1 MLCGILTKTLNM
13 KRINLIVLLS
23 LIYNGMVFGNPWDSI
38 KEKTWI
44 AKKDFPT
51 NQYVFYET
59 INGLKKAIFQINGS
73 GRCAILSLIYDVEM
87 NGDTIILKNELK
99 LDNSILDKR
108 ESIKTSKNLYINNE
122 STIVSTD
129 LSLEYNKAFNEAR
142 ICNWLETYS
151 GYQIIPFE
159 KFKSIPIEENQIYDR
174 SSFNFGV
181 NPENCGID
189 NNPLLTDIEANFM
202 NEYLRFAI
210 QEKKFDFTEKKIVF
224 ATGSGGSK
232 LGSKTDYFDNVRE
245 WKEKHYSKIATS
257 LIVLND
263 NDKLE
268 YGYDAIVTYWVKVL
282 TPRATKK
289 LLMQTK
295 EK

>member
-1 MLCGILTKTLNM
+1 M
-13 KRINLIVLLS
+13 S

-122 STIVSTD
+122 STIVST
-129 LSLEYNKAFNEAR
+129 
-142 ICNWLETYS
+142 ET
-151 GYQIIPFE
+151 
-159 KFKSIPIEENQIYDR
+159 
-174 SSFNFGV
+174 
-181 NPENCGID
+181 
-189 NNPLLTDIEANFM
+189 
-202 NEYLRFAI
+202 
-210 QEKKFDFTEKKIVF
+210 IVD
-224 ATGSGGSK
+224 S
-232 LGSKTDYFDNVRE
+232 
-245 WKEKHYSKIATS
+245 
-257 LIVLND
+257 
-263 NDKLE
+263 
-268 YGYDAIVTYWVKVL
+268 
-282 TPRATKK
+282 
-289 LLMQTK
+289 LLM
-295 EK
+295 

>member
-1 MLCGILTKTLNM
+1 M
-13 KRINLIVLLS
+13 KRLNLTT
-23 LIYNGMVFGNPWDSI
+23 LIILISYCIGFANPWDTI

-44 AKKDFPT
+44 AEKEFPT

-59 INGLKKAIFQINGS
+59 NSGLKKAIFQINGS
-73 GRCAILSLIYDVEM
+73 GRCAILSLIYDVEI

-108 ESIKTSKNLYINNE
+108 ENIKTSKALYIKNK
-122 STIVSTD
+122 STITSID
-129 LSLEYNKAFNEAR
+129 LSLEYRKAFNEAR

-159 KFKSIPIEENQIYDR
+159 KFKSIPIGENQIYDR
-174 SSFNFGV
+174 NSFDFGP

-189 NNPLLTDIEANFM
+189 NNPLLTDVEANFM
-202 NEYLRFAI
+202 NEYLKIAI
-210 QEKKFDFTEKKIVF
+210 QEKRYDFTEKRIAF

-232 LGSKTDYFDNVRE
+232 LGSKTDYFENVRE
-245 WKEKHYSKIATS
+245 WKEKHNSKIATS

-268 YGYDAIVTYWVKVL
+268 FGYDAIVTYWVKVL
-282 TPRATKK
+282 TPKATKK
-289 LLMQTK
+289 LLKQTK